1 MLFQLLVSIPWKI
14 SGFGIRI
21 VALLLF
27 SLLLFALSLFAIT
40 LFSLRSLLFRSFA
53 LSLFTLL
60 LFALSLCTLL
70 LKITHITLQS
80 HCEQFALVTLQKKKN
95 SEWIALVALYKRTTM
110 SDLLL
115 SLLTYEQPW
124 ANCSHRSLK
133 KSKISN
139 SLVFSANGSQK
150 WTNPSCPSLLS
161 RFFKEQRSDLLS
173 LLFTKKWQWVNCS
186 RSSLQKS
193 KCEQFA
199 QVVHHK
205 RATGTIC
212 SFSWVDRSF
221 PHKKRVICL
230 NSQPLKFMTFILKS
244 G

>member
-14 SGFGIRI
+14 SGFGICI

-40 LFSLRSLLFRSFA
+40 LFSLCPLLFRSFA
-53 LSLFTLL
+53 LHS
-60 LFALSLCTLL
+60 FALRSFAVHSFAQNHSH
-70 LKITHITLQS
+70 HITEPLWAICS
-80 HCEQFALVTLQKKKN
+80 CHSSKKKN

-193 KCEQFA
+193 KWDVSNLLWLYITKEQQERFA
-199 QVVHHK
+199 LFHEWIALSLTK
-205 RATGTIC
+205 SEWFTWIPNP
-212 SFSWVDRSF
+212 WN
-221 PHKKRVICL
+221 L
-230 NSQPLKFMTFILKS
+230 WPLS
-244 G
+244 

>member
-40 LFSLRSLLFRSFA
+40 LFSLRSLLFHSFALHSFALRSFA
-53 LSLFTLL
+53 VHS
-60 LFALSLCTLL
+60 FAQNHSH
-70 LKITHITLQS
+70 HITEPLRAICS
-80 HCEQFALVTLQKKKN
+80 CHSKKKKN

>member
-40 LFSLRSLLFRSFA
+40 LFSLCSLLFRSFA
-53 LSLFTLL
+53 LHS
-60 LFALSLCTLL
+60 FALRSFAVHSFAQNHSH
-70 LKITHITLQS
+70 HITEPLWAICS
-80 HCEQFALVTLQKKKN
+80 CHSSKKKN